1 MKFFCDF
8 ISGKIRAELCVNTF
22 PRRQSIFK
30 PSFLRRIFS
39 QRFLLTETDLSS
51 NIDLFEVVL
60 SASSIIRL
68 FRNRSMTIK
77 SENLQGILDMR
88 KKRFFSFLDRKKTR
102 KKRNIRKI
110 ERQRKENYRFLF
122 NNRKK
127 WRMDFLND
135 SNSPENRFS
144 SACRNDFFSFS

>member
-88 KKRFFSFLDRKKTR
+88 KKRFFSFLDRKKNKEKEKHSQNRTT
-102 KKRNIRKI
+102 KKRKLSVFVQQSEKMTNGFSQRFEFARKQI
-110 ERQRKENYRFLF
+110 
-122 NNRKK
+122 
-127 WRMDFLND
+127 
-135 SNSPENRFS
+135 
-144 SACRNDFFSFS
+144 FFCLSK